1 MSTLSANQVAT
12 LAIVFAG
19 HRFTHITPDW
29 YLNSLPQLTGMGLVQ
44 EGDITPKGVVWLK
57 AAMNL
62 PLPVETWSMPPTA
75 GDT

>member
-1 MSTLSANQVAT
+1 MSTLSANQVAA

-44 EGDITPKGVVWLK
+44 EGDITRKGGGGV
-57 AAMNL
+57 A
-62 PLPVETWSMPPTA
+62 
-75 GDT
+75 